1 MRCADPPTLPRRHA
15 RAHASRTALRTA
27 APRPFPPLS
36 AAASLTLHGASRNFC
51 ARLQVKDN
59 KQNCFYRAALRDV
72 DDGKGKA
79 LIQFESKTGFDQEQT
94 WLPLSTIRQVPVH
107 SAPMRAADLKTDTIV
122 EVKCS
127 ADGDLEPP
135 SWWEAKVRSV
145 KGEFVNLQF
154 LDAAATKEVAEL
166 DRIRPAYSYGQAGA
180 MRLPELARQ
189 VYKLPDATVH
199 KHFLSNEGRIADD
212 VCSKAGV
219 FSLAIDPKAPRA
231 TLLGAKKDCATAI
244 MLLDLHAK
252 HLGELKRVEQVRQ
265 QLASKLQ
272 TERDRLDSSHRLEF
286 SIKKDLVGLVVGKGG
301 KTIQEAKATTGV
313 DRVDVFGSDSE
324 PRVVIT
330 ASSREKAE
338 ACRELLEYT
347 SERVPVKADQ
357 IGWLIGTGGKSFRAM
372 QEATKVTRLNVDKAR
387 SEVRQAPA
395 PAQHRARSRRRPV
408 APASPAPLHPSS
420 SPAAPPALRR

>member
-1 MRCADPPTLPRRHA
+1 MPTLPPRHA

-51 ARLQVKDN
+51 SRLQVKDN

-387 SEVRQAPA
+387 SEVRHSA
-395 PAQHRARSRRRPV
+395 RARPASSRRRLV
-408 APASPAPLHPSS
+408 APASPAPLHPST

>member
-1 MRCADPPTLPRRHA
+1 
-15 RAHASRTALRTA
+15 
-27 APRPFPPLS
+27 
-36 AAASLTLHGASRNFC
+36 
-51 ARLQVKDN
+51 
-59 KQNCFYRAALRDV
+59 
-72 DDGKGKA
+72 
-79 LIQFESKTGFDQEQT
+79 
-94 WLPLSTIRQVPVH
+94 
-107 SAPMRAADLKTDTIV
+107 
-122 EVKCS
+122 
-127 ADGDLEPP
+127 LEPP

-313 DRVDVFGSDSE
+313 DRVDVFGSD
-324 PRVVIT
+324 
-330 ASSREKAE
+330 
-338 ACRELLEYT
+338 
-347 SERVPVKADQ
+347 
-357 IGWLIGTGGKSFRAM
+357 
-372 QEATKVTRLNVDKAR
+372 
-387 SEVRQAPA
+387 
-395 PAQHRARSRRRPV
+395 
-408 APASPAPLHPSS
+408 
-420 SPAAPPALRR
+420 